1 MSNEK
6 KPFYKKFWFWL
17 LVIIVVIIIATSG
30 GDDEDGTADNTND
43 TNTETTEDKN
53 EDTNDAVDEGTE
65 EGNNDEAVEEDTGTK
80 TAKIGEP
87 ATTGDVTFTVNGVE
101 EATEIKSDNQFI
113 ENATTSGKFVIVDVN
128 VKNGKSEA
136 ITINSSFFKI
146 VTDDG
151 VEYDPS
157 TSVEVTMALGDA
169 ASEFFLEQINPNLD
183 KTGKVV
189 FEVAADVDLSK
200 TVLRAQT
207 GFFGT
212 ESIDILL
219 AQ

>member
-1 MSNEK
+1 MSKEK

-30 GDDEDGTADNTND
+30 GDDEND
-43 TNTETTEDKN
+43 TSDNANDNTETTDT
-53 EDTNDAVDEGTE
+53 TNDNGEEGTN
-65 EGNNDEAVEEDTGTK
+65 EGNTDEAAEEDTGTK
-80 TAKIGEP
+80 TAKIGEA
-87 ATTGDVTFTVNGVE
+87 ATTGDVTFTVNDVE
-101 EATEIKSDNQFI
+101 ESTEIQSGNEFI

-128 VKNGKSEA
+128 VKNGKNEA

-146 VTDDG
+146 ITDDG

-157 TSVEVTMALGDA
+157 TNVEVTMALGDA
-169 ASEFFLEQINPNLD
+169 ATDFFLEQINPNLD

-189 FEVAADVDLSK
+189 FEVAGDVDLSK

-212 ESIDILL
+212 ESIDISL
-219 AQ
+219 AK